1 MFNDWAKF
9 GLNSGEICMPC
20 NYNLLDFEIDI
31 EMSLLRVGVEVEYE
45 YHIRKVECVWVI
57 LL

>member
-1 MFNDWAKF
+1 
-9 GLNSGEICMPC
+9 MPC

-57 LL
+57 LLRI